1 MAKNGN
7 VHPTRIFKKPED
19 LESVWIRYKANLKEA
34 NKEWEKIQYVGKDGE
49 QRIDYPK
56 LPLTYEGFKVFC
68 WDEKIG
74 TIQHYFENTLGLYDD
89 FCDVCSRIKT
99 EIRQD
104 QITGGLLG
112 FYNPSITQ
120 RLNGLVE
127 KQEQKQEVTIT
138 GIDVKIVPPDGD

>member
-1 MAKNGN
+1 
-7 VHPTRIFKKPED
+7 V
-19 LESVWIRYKANLKEA
+19 Y
-34 NKEWEKIQYVGKDGE
+34 
-49 QRIDYPK
+49 
-56 LPLTYEGFKVFC
+56 C